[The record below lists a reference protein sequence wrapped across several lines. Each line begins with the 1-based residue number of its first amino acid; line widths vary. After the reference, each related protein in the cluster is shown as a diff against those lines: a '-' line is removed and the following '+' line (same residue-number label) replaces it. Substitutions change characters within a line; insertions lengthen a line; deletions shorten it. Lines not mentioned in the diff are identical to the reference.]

1 MVATAANWA
10 ELLTPQTTE
19 AFYAGFTNDGR
30 RASLIDRLYR
40 MESSQRAF
48 EEHLGIG
55 QFSSEGWNFESSGRV
70 QYDDRNKGYAKRFT
84 HVEFAKGMIV
94 QRKLI
99 DDNLFGVVFDDA
111 RELGDA
117 AFRKREKDAAMVFN
131 NAFTDSGTDAAGFPI
146 AGPDGVGLVSA
157 AHPNSPT
164 AASDTQSNE
173 GTLALTKDNVRA
185 TREASMALADDRGDV
200 LNIMPDMLLV
210 PPELEDDALTLMR
223 STLDPTSANNAINP
237 QAGRFTVVVW
247 HYLTDANAWF
257 MIDSGRMKRD
267 LIWYERIPVEF
278 AREADFDTLQT
289 KFRAYMRYSRGFR
302 DWRWIYGQ
310 NPS

>member
-1 MVATAANWA
+1 MVMTAANWA

-19 AFYAGFTNDGR
+19 AFFAGFTQDGR

-40 MESSQRAF
+40 METSQRAF

-55 QFSSEGWNFESSGRV
+55 QFSSEGWNFEDSGRV
-70 QYDDRNKGYAKRFT
+70 QYDDRRKGYAKRFT
-84 HVEFAKGMIV
+84 HVEFAKGFIV

-99 DDNLFGVVFDDA
+99 DDNLFGVVFDNA

-117 AFRKREKDAAMVFN
+117 AFRKREKDAAMLFN

-157 AHPNSPT
+157 AHPNSDT
-164 AASDTQSNE
+164 DSATQSNE
-173 GTLALTKDNVRA
+173 GTSALTKDAVRS
-185 TREASMALADDRGDV
+185 TRESSMATADDRGDI

-223 STLDPTSANNAINP
+223 STLDPTSANNAVNP

-247 HYLTDANAWF
+247 HYLTDSNAWF

-278 AREADFDTLQT
+278 GREQDFDTLQT

-302 DWRWIYGQ
+302 DWRWIYGH

>member
-19 AFYAGFTNDGR
+19 AFYAGFTSDGR
-30 RASLIDRLYR
+30 RSSLIDRLYR

-84 HVEFAKGMIV
+84 HVEFAKGFIV

-117 AFRKREKDAAMVFN
+117 AFRKREKDAAMLFD

-146 AGPDGVGLVSA
+146 AGPDGVGLASA
-157 AHPNSPT
+157 AHPNS
-164 AASDTQSNE
+164 AADAGGTQSNE
-173 GTLALTKDNVRA
+173 GTLALTKDNVRT
-185 TREASMALADDRGDV
+185 TRQNHMALADDRGDI
-200 LNIMPDMLLV
+200 LNIMPDTLLV
-210 PPELEDDALTLMR
+210 PPELEDDALTIMR

-237 QAGRFTVVVW
+237 QAGRFSVVVW

-257 MIDSGRMKRD
+257 MIDSARMKRD

-278 AREADFDTLQT
+278 GREQDFDTLQT